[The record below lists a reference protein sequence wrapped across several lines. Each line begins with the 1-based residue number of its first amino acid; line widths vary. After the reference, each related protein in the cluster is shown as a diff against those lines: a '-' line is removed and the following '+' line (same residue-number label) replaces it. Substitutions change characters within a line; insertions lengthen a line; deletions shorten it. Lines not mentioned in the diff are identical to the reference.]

1 MHDNFLESVNDLH
14 VAMIVQSL
22 QAENIKLKKLLAL
35 TIDNL
40 EESLALIEDKFDIET
55 KTLK

>member
-1 MHDNFLESVNDLH
+1 MHDNLLESITDLN

-22 QAENIKLKKLLAL
+22 HAENIKLKKLLAL
-35 TIDNL
+35 TVDNL

>member
-1 MHDNFLESVNDLH
+1 MHDNLLESITDLNIAI
-14 VAMIVQSL
+14 VVQSL
-22 QAENIKLKKLLAL
+22 QDENIKLKKLLAL